1 MDGEQ
6 PPVVEV
12 EHHDLEE
19 SAGPVRTQIQGPGPA
34 LQTNGWAESRTGVRC
49 TRFFADMVSGAS
61 RHPVAPSVA
70 DPSSG
75 ATRLWRA
82 YSRRSGATR
91 ARSGSARRSPP
102 PTRVQIGASGS
113 SVCSGSVVTAT
124 AVE

>member
-49 TRFFADMVSGAS
+49 TRFLQTWSAAPHGTPWRPQWPIQAVARPDFGEPIPAVQAPRAPG
-61 RHPVAPSVA
+61 PVAP
-70 DPSSG
+70 G
-75 ATRLWRA
+75 APRRRQG
-82 YSRRSGATR
+82 SR
-91 ARSGSARRSPP
+91 
-102 PTRVQIGASGS
+102 
-113 SVCSGSVVTAT
+113 
-124 AVE
+124 